1 SLPCLPHARSVIG
14 SSPAARQRLQR
25 RVRVERRAALLVG
38 DDPGSVGAAKARHA
52 GSALGVELR
61 RRGRPRHGVPAT
73 TLTAA
78 AAAAP
83 SAAVAPVTRSAVKR
97 RSAMP
102 SRR

>member
-1 SLPCLPHARSVIG
+1 SLPCLPYARSVIG

-25 RVRVERRAALLVG
+25 RGRVECRAALLV
-38 DDPGSVGAAKARHA
+38 DDGPGSVGAAKARHA
-52 GSALGVELR
+52 SSALGMELR
-61 RRGRPRHGVPAT
+61 RCGRPRHGVPAT
-73 TLTAA
+73 TPDG

-83 SAAVAPVTRSAVKR
+83 SAVVAPVTRSAVKR